1 MMRSL
6 YSGVAGLKVHQTRM
20 DVIGN
25 NIANVNTVGFK
36 SQTVNFSELFY
47 QTTQSASGPNAETG
61 TGGQNAKQIGLGVS
75 VAAVS
80 TNITS
85 EGGSQSTGNAFD
97 LKING
102 GSFFVIQKGGAN
114 YYSKAGNFTTD
125 GYGNLVTSSGA
136 YVMGYTAA
144 RDEASGD
151 MVLQNDE
158 LRPIS
163 VYGSQYMNT
172 DPAQTTQ
179 ATMSG
184 NINSEDENF
193 SPERGGYITT
203 TLSAYDSLGNLY
215 SVMFKISYDQN
226 SATHYT
232 MSPMAVY
239 KGNTEMTDIT
249 AQLSA
254 LDGTE
259 TAAIDLYF
267 DGATGYL
274 DTTDTNGDGNST
286 EGKFILNIQDTA
298 GNNLDS
304 YAQDIVVDLS
314 QLKCM
319 AASSSVEANRGSID
333 HLGEGKAVGTMIE
346 LGIQADGKVVASYDN
361 GDEAVIG
368 QILVASF
375 ANPSGLQKE
384 GDNLFAQTLNSGEAV
399 INDITASGET
409 MSSGVL
415 EMSNVDLADE
425 FTSMIVTQRGYQ
437 ANSRVI
443 TTSDTMI
450 EELLSLKR

>member
-6 YSGVAGLKVHQTRM
+6 YSGVSGLKIHQTRM

-47 QTTQSASGPNAETG
+47 QTTQSASGPNAETQ
-61 TGGQNAKQIGLGVS
+61 TGGQNAKQIGLGAS

-102 GSFFVIQKGGAN
+102 SEFFVIRKGGTD

-125 GYGNLVTSSGA
+125 GYGNLVTPSGA

-144 RDEASGD
+144 RDDATGD
-151 MVLQNDE
+151 YVLQNDQ

-163 VYGSQYMNT
+163 VYGDEYMTT
-172 DPAQTTQ
+172 DPAQTT
-179 ATMSG
+179 AAKMSG
-184 NINSEDENF
+184 NINASDDNF
-193 SPERGGYITT
+193 AANGFITT
-203 TLSAYDSLGNLY
+203 TLSVYDSLGNLY
-215 SVMFKISYDQN
+215 SVMFQIKNTPGD
-226 SATHYT
+226 ATQYT
-232 MSPMAVY
+232 MEPVGVY
-239 KGNTEMTDIT
+239 SGNKLLADVKADIGGTPLDLSFSGTTGKVETTPSTFALNITDNT
-249 AQLSA
+249 GNA
-254 LDGTE
+254 LDAFQNPITVDFSDV
-259 TAAIDLYF
+259 TCVAA
-267 DGATGYL
+267 
-274 DTTDTNGDGNST
+274 
-286 EGKFILNIQDTA
+286 K
-298 GNNLDS
+298 
-304 YAQDIVVDLS
+304 
-314 QLKCM
+314 
-319 AASSSVEANRGSID
+319 SSVECTRGD
-333 HLGEGKAVGTMIE
+333 AEHNGEGKAVGTMIE
-346 LGIQADGKVVASYDN
+346 LGIQTDGKVVASYDN
-361 GDEAVIG
+361 GDTYVIG

-375 ANPSGLQKE
+375 ANPAGLQKE
-384 GDNLFAQTLNSGEAV
+384 GDNLFAETLNSGEAV
-399 INDITASGET
+399 VNDITAGGST

-437 ANSRVI
+437 SNSRII

-450 EELLSLKR
+450 EELLNLKR